1 MRASRGVL
9 GLAGGL
15 ALIVA
20 PFFAKRVPAIPKM
33 STLTAPG
40 QMDGQSSS
48 TGSKPA
54 TPKQGAHRD
63 HHPKHGG
70 IFFMS
75 SDNKH
80 HLEGVLVA
88 PGTFRVYLYDE
99 YTKPLVAEQTRQ
111 ASGTVQV
118 GESDDAPKIQL
129 ARGMKNET
137 LEANLGSGVKFPA
150 TLTLLLHLPGMAPN
164 AKPELFNFK
173 FTTFT
178 VEPAPGGCKPMPD
191 MPDMGC

>member
-1 MRASRGVL
+1 MRVIRGVL
-9 GLAGGL
+9 VLTGGL
-15 ALIVA
+15 GLIAA
-20 PFFAKRVPAIPKM
+20 PFFAKRVPAILKV
-33 STLTAPG
+33 SNLTARG

-48 TGSKPA
+48 AGSKPA
-54 TPKQGAHRD
+54 APHQGAHRD
-63 HHPKHGG
+63 HNPKHGG
-70 IFFMS
+70 TFFMS

-99 YTKPLVAEQTRQ
+99 YTKPLKAEETRL

-118 GESDDAPKIQL
+118 GESDNAPKIDL
-129 ARGMKNET
+129 APGKERET

-150 TLTLLLHLPGMAPN
+150 TITLHLHLPGMKPD

-173 FTTFT
+173 FTQFT
-178 VEPAPGGCKPMPD
+178 DERGLGSRSPKANMPN
-191 MPDMGC
+191 MLF